1 MSKKAKNKSISDSL
15 NLIVKKVQTL
25 KKSEEVK
32 DEKSLETILKA
43 TEEVRTFFKGI
54 RKLFLIL
61 LSLVVLL
68 FVLLIIST
76 SYNNKL
82 ENLNTELENQ
92 KIDSIIRTI
101 MDIKRVQKNDSTIT
115 TSYSYQ
121 VRGDK
126 IVTYNE
132 LVNEKGS
139 LRNTI
144 DSLKLLRI
152 KLKSKN
158 SELDQKL
165 KMIIDNYGIKFTE
178 FYKIKNNDTINYLRL
193 EGKKIDS
200 ALILLEHYRENLS
213 YDKEKNQW
221 YIIEN
226 K

>member
-1 MSKKAKNKSISDSL
+1 MSKKAKNESISDSL
-15 NLIVKKVQTL
+15 NLIVKKVQSL
-25 KKSEEVK
+25 QKKEEVK
-32 DEKSLETILKA
+32 DEKSLEVILKA

-61 LSLVVLL
+61 TSLVVLL
-68 FVLLIIST
+68 IVLLIIST
-76 SYNNKL
+76 SYNTKL
-82 ENLNTELENQ
+82 ENLNLELENQ

-101 MDIKRVQKNDSTIT
+101 MDIKRIQKNDSTIT
-115 TSYSYQ
+115 TSYNYQ

-132 LVNEKGS
+132 LVEEKDS

-144 DSLKLLRI
+144 DSLKLMRI

-165 KMIIDNYGIKFTE
+165 KMIIDNYGIQFTE
-178 FYKIKNNDTINYLRL
+178 FYKIKNKDTINYLRL

-200 ALILLEHYRENLS
+200 ALILLEHYRKNLT

>member
-1 MSKKAKNKSISDSL
+1 MSKKAKNESISDSL
-15 NLIVKKVQTL
+15 NLIVKKVQFL
-25 KKSEEVK
+25 QKKEEVK
-32 DEKSLETILKA
+32 DEKSLEVILKA

-54 RKLFLIL
+54 KKLFLIL
-61 LSLVVLL
+61 TSLVVLL
-68 FVLLIIST
+68 IVLLIIST
-76 SYNNKL
+76 SYNTKL
-82 ENLNTELENQ
+82 ENINSELENQ

-101 MDIKRVQKNDSTIT
+101 MDIKRIQKNDSTIT
-115 TSYSYQ
+115 TSYNYQ

-132 LVNEKGS
+132 LVEEKDS

-144 DSLKLLRI
+144 DSLKLMRI

-165 KMIIDNYGIKFTE
+165 KMIIDNYGIQFTE
-178 FYKIKNNDTINYLRL
+178 FYKIKNKDTINYLRL

-200 ALILLEHYRENLS
+200 ALILLEHYRKNLT

>member
-1 MSKKAKNKSISDSL
+1 MSKKAKNESISDSL

-54 RKLFLIL
+54 RKIFLIL

-76 SYNNKL
+76 TYNTKL
-82 ENLNTELENQ
+82 ENLNSELENQ
-92 KIDSIIRTI
+92 KIDSIIKTI

-132 LVNEKGS
+132 LVNEKDS

-178 FYKIKNNDTINYLRL
+178 FYKIKNKDTINYLRL

-200 ALILLEHYRENLS
+200 ALILLEHYRKNLS
-213 YDKEKNQW
+213 YDKEKNKW

>member
-1 MSKKAKNKSISDSL
+1 M
-15 NLIVKKVQTL
+15 
-25 KKSEEVK
+25 K

-54 RKLFLIL
+54 RKIFLIL

-76 SYNNKL
+76 TYNTKL
-82 ENLNTELENQ
+82 ENLNSELENQ
-92 KIDSIIRTI
+92 KIDSIIKTI

-132 LVNEKGS
+132 LVNEKDS

-178 FYKIKNNDTINYLRL
+178 FYKIKNKDTINYLRL

-200 ALILLEHYRENLS
+200 ALILLEHYRKNLS
-213 YDKEKNQW
+213 YDKEKNKW

>member
-1 MSKKAKNKSISDSL
+1 MSKKAKNESISDSL

-32 DEKSLETILKA
+32 DEKSLEAILKA
-43 TEEVRTFFKGI
+43 TEEFRAFFKGI

-61 LSLVVLL
+61 LSLVLLL
-68 FVLLIIST
+68 FFLLIIST
-76 SYNNKL
+76 SYNIKL
-82 ENLNTELENQ
+82 ENLNAELENQ

-101 MDIKRVQKNDSTIT
+101 MDIENVQKNDSTIT
-115 TSYSYQ
+115 TSYSYL

-132 LVNEKGS
+132 LISQKDS

-144 DSLKLLRI
+144 DSLKLLKI

-165 KMIIDNYGIKFTE
+165 EMIIDNYGIKFTE
-178 FYKIKNNDTINYLRL
+178 FYNVKNKDTVHYLSL

-200 ALILLEHYRENLS
+200 ALILLEHYRKNLS
-213 YDKEKNQW
+213 YDTEKNQW
-221 YIIEN
+221 YIIER